1 MADSNDNQEENKGG
15 DIFKKL
21 NIRRREEG
29 DPKPEKR
36 EIKPSKDGESAD
48 EDPNS
53 EKSEF
58 KPRRREIDSDNES
71 ESEKKVF
78 KPRSREPRSDENDRP
93 EKRVFKP
100 RSRDDDFRNESS
112 TEKRVFKPRRRDE
125 DLSEDSSSES
135 REFKPREEV
144 KNPIITKPLI
154 EKKGKKLPE
163 GKFYL
168 VATCM
173 QNLEPELEQ
182 ELIAIGAED
191 LDIQK
196 RAIRFVAD
204 LELLYKANIWLRT
217 AIKVLKPLYHFK
229 AESTDELYA
238 AAMDIAWESVFSKDK
253 TFSIDFSVH
262 SENFTHSQF
271 AALRLKDA
279 IVDRFRKQGIDRPNV
294 AREQPDVR
302 IHLHINGNQVNLSLD
317 SSGDPLFKRGYRR
330 EMHFAPINECL
341 AAGLI
346 LKTGWRGEVDLLDP
360 MTGTATIA
368 IEAAM
373 IACNIPANF
382 SRTYFAF
389 ENWDDYDQALLSK
402 VLRDA
407 QGQFKPLRCKIFAR
421 EIASNNIRSARIN
434 INAANMR
441 KSIILEQEDFFKA
454 PMPSDKGII
463 IMNPPYGE
471 RLEVQEGLPDFFS
484 KIGSTLK
491 HEYTGWSAWII
502 SSDLESFHNIALKPI
517 KKIPMLNGK
526 LECQFRGYELF
537 DGTLKEKKISE

>member
-1 MADSNDNQEENKGG
+1 MADSNENKEEKKGG
-15 DIFKKL
+15 DIFKRL
-21 NIRRREEG
+21 NIRKREEG
-29 DPKPEKR
+29 DPKPEKKEFNER
-36 EIKPSKDGESAD
+36 DKGAD
-48 EDPNS
+48 S
-53 EKSEF
+53 
-58 KPRRREIDSDNES
+58 
-71 ESEKKVF
+71 
-78 KPRSREPRSDENDRP
+78 ENDSRP

-100 RSRDDDFRNESS
+100 RKREDNSS
-112 TEKRVFKPRRRDE
+112 SEKRDFKPRNKGDEYRTPKHIYKPRRRDDGLNE
-125 DLSEDSSSES
+125 EEVFDENVFRS
-135 REFKPREEV
+135 REDKD
-144 KNPIITKPLI
+144 KIKTKPLI
-154 EKKGKKLPE
+154 EKKGKKLPP

-182 ELIAIGAED
+182 ELIEIGAEEID
-191 LDIQK
+191 VQK

-217 AIKVLKPLYHFK
+217 AIKVLKPLFHFK
-229 AESTDELYA
+229 AESTDELYEG
-238 AAMDIAWESVFSKDK
+238 AMEIAWESVFSKDK

-302 IHLHINGNQVNLSLD
+302 IHLHINGNQVNLSMD

-382 SRTYFAF
+382 GRTFFAF
-389 ENWDDYDQALLSK
+389 ENWEDYDQALLSK

-407 QGQFKPLRCKIFAR
+407 QGQFRPLKCDIYAR
-421 EIASNNIRSARIN
+421 EIQSNNIRSSRVN

-454 PMPSDKGII
+454 PKPSEKGII

-491 HEYTGWSAWII
+491 HEYSGWSAWII

-537 DGTLKEKKISE
+537 DGTLKEKKGAS